1 MNTTK
6 AEIRSFNDF
15 VGLVDQTYNNNIRH
29 LRYGQT
35 LMIVLYD
42 IWPTKYKEILSTD
55 FDCFYDNS
63 TVQFT
68 LEKLEKEW
76 EIE

>member
-1 MNTTK
+1 
-6 AEIRSFNDF
+6 
-15 VGLVDQTYNNNIRH
+15 
-29 LRYGQT
+29 
-35 LMIVLYD
+35 MIVLYD